1 MLLRQFV
8 FDLYVLM
15 AYYLRMMKKLTIS
28 ISEEVYDGLYAKIG
42 AGRISR
48 FLDNLARPHVVD
60 QDIDDGYKAMSRD
73 DGREAQANEWT
84 SGLVNEAW

>member
-1 MLLRQFV
+1 MI
-8 FDLYVLM
+8 
-15 AYYLRMMKKLTIS
+15 AYYVRMMKKLTIS

-73 DGREAQANEWT
+73 DGREVQANEWT

>member
-1 MLLRQFV
+1 
-8 FDLYVLM
+8 
-15 AYYLRMMKKLTIS
+15 MMKKLTIS

-60 QDIDDGYKAMSRD
+60 QDIEEGYKAMSRD
-73 DGREAQANEWT
+73 ESREAQANEWT
-84 SGLVNEAW
+84 LGLINEAW